1 MVVGN
6 IMNINIP
13 KFNFPIYIII
23 ILIAIFLGL
32 LYVIY
37 SLKKE
42 KIKINTTLYIILNM
56 LLILFLGKTFTMITT
71 KSWNFL
77 FAGLSSYGG
86 LMGMVLSSLIFEK
99 TLFLKGYLLKYQ
111 VISLPLIY
119 GISKIACFLSGCCYG
134 IPANII
140 SVTYIDTL
148 NIPLFPIQLLEAI
161 IFIII
166 FVICNKLKNE
176 ENIIAITI
184 LISAFFK
191 FSLDFLRYNHLEKLI
206 TINQIISIILVI
218 ISLFYLKLK
227 RSSPY

>member
-77 FAGLSSYGG
+77 FAGLSS
-86 LMGMVLSSLIFEK
+86 
-99 TLFLKGYLLKYQ
+99 
-111 VISLPLIY
+111 
-119 GISKIACFLSGCCYG
+119 
-134 IPANII
+134 
-140 SVTYIDTL
+140 
-148 NIPLFPIQLLEAI
+148 
-161 IFIII
+161 
-166 FVICNKLKNE
+166 
-176 ENIIAITI
+176 
-184 LISAFFK
+184 
-191 FSLDFLRYNHLEKLI
+191 
-206 TINQIISIILVI
+206 
-218 ISLFYLKLK
+218 
-227 RSSPY
+227 